1 MAKQKLRSDCLG
13 RWWPSAK
20 AGLVTILFGLET
32 RINFSRRG
40 TAMPCPYKSISRTVI
55 EPAILNR
62 TVLGL
67 VVGSVVLWGA
77 IAAPPAAAQTNQ
89 SDITG
94 PNVSDITGPNVSD
107 ITGPNV
113 SGTGSSGISGGSD
126 SDPRGAQGVDPAF
139 RLDPQTAETAGEF
152 AEALEDAYAR
162 CIDSTTASTTA
173 PRRFARGTQPTSATC
188 ITPECAQ
195 LNQLMAEVK
204 DFLARLDRAQA
215 EVLRRSFSRLW

>member
-1 MAKQKLRSDCLG
+1 MAKQKLRSDCSG
-13 RWWPSAK
+13 QWWPIAK
-20 AGLVTILFGLET
+20 A
-32 RINFSRRG
+32 
-40 TAMPCPYKSISRTVI
+40 
-55 EPAILNR
+55 
-62 TVLGL
+62 GL
-67 VVGSVVLWGA
+67 VVGSVCVCGA
-77 IAAPPAAAQTNQ
+77 IAAPPIAAQTNQ

-94 PNVSDITGPNVSD
+94 PNVSDITGPNVS
-107 ITGPNV
+107 
-113 SGTGSSGISGGSD
+113 GTSSSSANGGSD

-162 CIDSTTASTTA
+162 CIDSTSASTTA